1 MPQKK
6 GQTGNPNGRPVGS
19 KNERTKQWEALG
31 ESIMT
36 THLKRFNDMLST
48 MDDKDFRDTMLDL
61 FEYFKPKLSRTT
73 IVGDPT
79 EPIQVNYA
87 PVSGKDK

>member
-1 MPQKK
+1 MAFEK
-6 GQTGNPNGRPVGS
+6 GKSGNPHGRPKGATNQRV
-19 KNERTKQWEALG
+19 KQWDALG
-31 ESIMT
+31 EAIMDV
-36 THLKRFNDMLST
+36 HLERFNAMLST

-73 IVGDPT
+73 VVGDAT